1 MTDKYV
7 LKTILDKNTFP
18 SRSLTCD
25 EVLSEYCHL
34 TITLETEEEITETNI
49 GSSISTEFK
58 REEEKEPCHFWGLCK
73 EIESYSYNETAKSH
87 TYHIKAVDPLSLLAF
102 RSNRQI
108 FQNMTTKDILEKIF
122 NAAEIATFIK
132 FTITGAGKTHI
143 YCVQFDETDQ
153 AFALRLLAD
162 EGWHFHVNHK
172 KKLLVIGDSNEGF
185 PKVKESFQFKI
196 HPNRQ
201 FVASAKIDNW
211 QQSLS
216 MVTGS
221 VSCSARALDLGE
233 NIEGDTTVSK
243 STQSLKNMGQY
254 NYGLIFEDTSKATEL
269 ATFYMQAMDAQK
281 STSTASSGISLFYSG
296 LKFTLEEHP
305 LTPVN
310 QEYLITKI
318 SHSIT
323 ISQSVPSYSNTFTCI
338 PSTAIF
344 RIFPQKRPQ
353 VHSVHS
359 ATVTG
364 PSGKE
369 IYIDELGRIKVQ
381 FHWDKEG
388 KGDENTSCWLPVSQS
403 FASKGFGSQ
412 FTPRIGDDVLVQY
425 IDGNPDNPVI
435 VGSFYTKKNE
445 PPYKEETLS
454 GIKTR
459 TTPDGDAQKGHELRF
474 DDKKDNEQV
483 YLHSEKD
490 LLIEV
495 NNDSTEVIIGTKSVQ
510 IEKNAEMTA
519 KENIAF
525 TTDKEFTSNSKENWD
540 AKSDKNINLNAES
553 DVAIAAKMA
562 CNIDGNEI
570 KITGKQSITLC
581 VGASKIE
588 ITASG
593 IIINAPTIKIEATAS
608 TELKSGTINIESSIK
623 ANIKSLMVNVSG
635 SVKTE
640 VTAGAVTQFSG
651 GVVMINS

>member
-185 PKVKESFQFKI
+185 PKVKESFQFNI
-196 HPNRQ
+196 HPLKQ

-254 NYGLIFEDTSKATEL
+254 NYGLIFEDTEKASEL

-281 STSTASSGISLFYSG
+281 STSTATSGITLLYSG
-296 LKFTLEEHP
+296 LTFTLEKHP
-305 LTPVN
+305 LTQVN

-323 ISQSVPSYSNTFTCI
+323 MNQSIPSYSNTFTCI

-640 VTAGAVTQFSG
+640 VTAGAMTQFSG